1 MVNTMINPC
10 VFGGAQCLNLT
21 QGIKSEAA
29 LDLGCIQNFFALTS
43 TNLSA
48 KID

>member
-1 MVNTMINPC
+1 MVNIMINPC

-29 LDLGCIQNFFALTS
+29 LDLGCIQNFCTDLNKFVRK
-43 TNLSA
+43 N
-48 KID
+48 